1 VCFERLFTCAL
12 AVILLLG
19 LDCDS
24 VWSQQI
30 DPQER
35 FRDALRL
42 MEAGQYERAV
52 EELQNIISDHPD
64 FSRAYRSLERAYIF
78 LDDLPGMR
86 TYLAG
91 RLEETPDNPYA
102 HHALGRVA
110 EKTDDCIAHL
120 KKSIVLDETF
130 APAYRDLAHFY
141 WKKGTREEAIVFFRD
156 LLARNPDN
164 GNAYFGLGHLY
175 YNQGKWDQA
184 LEMLEKAVEMDPE
197 STLAHTYMIPVY
209 GRTGRYAQVIETSS
223 QLLEAAKRR
232 NEFENVAYAH
242 LALGNSYQYL
252 GDYWQALHHY
262 NQSVNLAK
270 EVGERGR
277 EGAALNGI
285 GNVYTTLGE
294 HEKALEFHRAA
305 YEFSKSAK
313 DDSGQAVALNNIALC
328 HIRAGNPEKSLS
340 YIEEAL
346 EIARKKNYRNE
357 ESNLLLNKAAAD
369 ERMGDRDKAVEEYR
383 SALQLAKELD
393 DKANEGAILRDL
405 GQIEIKRGRY
415 TEATDYFKQARAV
428 ADETGD
434 MEHRWSAEAGLGK
447 VFEHLGEKERA
458 ISHYAEAIGFYNQ
471 ARKLG
476 IESMGTGFL
485 EHHENV
491 YPPVIEL
498 LAEAGRN
505 DEAFSYAQQYKAAS
519 LLQVMSEGRSVI
531 DELLPEKFR
540 SPLNELRDE
549 IQATHHAMAAAR
561 TRPEEDD
568 GSIQALE
575 RQLTDLE
582 IRKASLLEEIRQ
594 DDSSYYHLASAEPA
608 GLETIR
614 SQGLT
619 PEQTLVEYIVGE
631 DKLSLFILTQDQL
644 HYREAPVGRES
655 LERMLADLSPVF
667 EKRKKLDEETRK
679 NVFSPELAD
688 FSIPPAQ
695 ALYDVLLKPVE
706 PLLAEGTELVI
717 VPDGLLFYLPF
728 ETLIADAAA
737 AEHRYDFGKATFL
750 VERHAVS
757 YVASAS
763 LLDPALQRPREAERG
778 LLAFGNPDFS
788 RGEDDR
794 LPREFFDS
802 NLSYSGGIV
811 RGGELLPL
819 PAAEAEVGA
828 IKGALGRTGSRVY
841 VGQQATEDVFKKE
854 AAQYRIL
861 HLATHFL
868 SDDRQPLYSKIVLAQ
883 DPEAEEDGFLQTYEI
898 FNTRLN
904 ADLVVL
910 SACNTGLG
918 KLSKG
923 EGLAG
928 ISRAFLYAGV
938 PSLLVSL
945 WSVDDEST
953 STLMQRFYERL
964 AEGLNKKQALRQ
976 AKLDYL
982 RTAANEKRDPFY
994 WAPFI
999 LIGDWQP
1006 LDLPEGT
1013 FPFRWPIAVCFVL
1026 AIMAAAAWVL
1036 WRRADRGASV
1046 GA

>member
-1 VCFERLFTCAL
+1 MCVYRHFVSTVT
-12 AVILLLG
+12 VILLLG
-19 LDCDS
+19 LACDTA
-24 VWSQQI
+24 WSQEQI

-42 MEAGQYERAV
+42 MEAGQCERAV
-52 EELQNIISDHPD
+52 EELQSIISDHPD
-64 FSRAYRSLERAYIF
+64 FWRAYRSLEKAYVL

-91 RLEETPDNPYA
+91 RLEETPDNAYA
-102 HHALGRVA
+102 HHALGRIA
-110 EKTDDCIAHL
+110 GKNDDCIANL
-120 KKSIVLDETF
+120 RKSIALDETF
-130 APAYRDLAHFY
+130 APAYRDLAYFHR
-141 WKKGTREEAIVFFRD
+141 KKGTPEDAVAFFQK
-156 LLARNPDN
+156 LLAQNP
-164 GNAYFGLGHLY
+164 GNANAHFGLGHLY

-184 LEMLEKAVEMDPE
+184 LESLEKAIEMDPE
-197 STLAHTYMIPVY
+197 LTLAHTYVIPVY

-232 NEFENVAYAH
+232 NEFENVTYAH
-242 LALGNSYQYL
+242 LTLGHSYQYF

-262 NQSVNLAK
+262 NQSMNLAN

-285 GNVYTTLGE
+285 GDVYMALGE

-328 HIRAGNPEKSLS
+328 HIQTDNPEKSLV
-340 YIEEAL
+340 YIDEGL
-346 EIARKKNYRNE
+346 EIARRKNYRNTE
-357 ESNLLLNKAAAD
+357 GYLLVNKAAAD
-369 ERMGDRDKAVEEYR
+369 ERLGERDKAVEEYQ
-383 SALQLAKELD
+383 SALQLARELD
-393 DKANEGAILRDL
+393 DKANEGSILRDL
-405 GQIEIKRGRY
+405 GQIEIKAGRY
-415 TEATDYFKQARAV
+415 AEATDYFKQARAV

-434 MEHRWSAEAGLGK
+434 MQCRWAAEAGLGK
-447 VFEHLGEKERA
+447 VFEHLGEKEGA
-458 ISHYAEAIGFYNQ
+458 ISHYAETIGLYNKT
-471 ARKLG
+471 RTLG

-485 EHHENV
+485 EQHENV
-491 YPPVIEL
+491 YPPIIEL
-498 LAEAGRN
+498 LAEAGRY

-519 LLQVMSEGRSVI
+519 LLQVMSEGRSII
-531 DELLPEKFR
+531 DELLPERFL

-561 TRPEEDD
+561 AQPEENE
-568 GSIQALE
+568 GKIGVLE
-575 RQLTDLE
+575 RQLTELE
-582 IRKASLLEEIRQ
+582 IRKASLLEEIRG
-594 DDSSYYHLASAEPA
+594 DDSSYYHLASAEPH

-619 PEQTLVEYIVGE
+619 AEQTLVEYIVGE
-631 DKLSLFILTQDQL
+631 DKLSLFVLTQDQL
-644 HYREAPVGRES
+644 HYKEVPVGQEH

-728 ETLIADAAA
+728 ETLIADATT

-750 VERHAVS
+750 LEKHAVS
-757 YVASAS
+757 YVASSS
-763 LLDPALQRPREAERG
+763 LLDPALQRSREADRD

-788 RGEDDR
+788 RREEDR

-802 NLSYSGGIV
+802 NLAFSGGLV
-811 RGGELLPL
+811 RGDQLLPL

-828 IKGALGRTGSRVY
+828 IGGALRSSQSQVY
-841 VGQQATEDVFKKE
+841 VGKRATEDVFKKE
-854 AAQYRIL
+854 AAHYRIL

-883 DPEAEEDGFLQTYEI
+883 DPEAGEDGYLQTYEI

-918 KLSKG
+918 KLGKG
-923 EGLAG
+923 EGLVG

-945 WSVDDEST
+945 WSVDDVST
-953 STLMQRFYERL
+953 SVLMEGFYRYL
-964 AEGLNKKQALRQ
+964 GKGLNKKQALQQ

-982 RTAANEKRDPFY
+982 RTAPNDKRDPFY

-999 LIGDWQP
+999 LVGDWGPVAGLQRTGR
-1006 LDLPEGT
+1006 DLAV
-1013 FPFRWPIAVCFVL
+1013 WAIAAVALAVFVAL
-1026 AIMAAAAWVL
+1026 AIL
-1036 WRRADRGASV
+1036 SRKERFSL
-1046 GA
+1046 